1 MERSPRLPPAGTAAP
16 PAFSG
21 AVDLRAVH
29 FAYPARLSTPVLRGL
44 DLSIRPG
51 EVVALVGPSGSGKSS
66 ICKLILRLYAPS
78 SGSVLLDGRPVG
90 DFDPRWL
97 ARHVGVVSQEPVL
110 YARSVRRNIL
120 LGLEEEDGGAE
131 GGGLDG
137 PCSASASAWTPPPCP
152 SQADVESAARM
163 AHAHDFI
170 TALPQGYDTQCGD
183 RGVQLSGGQKQRV
196 AIARA
201 LVRRPGLLLLDEA
214 TSALDAASEEVVQ
227 DAIDGL
233 ARARAFTMVVI
244 AHRLSTVANAN
255 RIVVVENGVVV
266 EAGAPDVLLAAGGA
280 YAALVRRQLHGGGSS
295 ASLRS
300 HAVSGS
306 GRPSSGGGAG
316 AGGKGE

>member
-1 MERSPRLPPAGTAAP
+1 MERPPRLPPAGTAAP

-21 AVDLRAVH
+21 AVDLQAVR
-29 FAYPARLSTPVLRGL
+29 FAYPARPAAPVLAGL

-78 SGSVLLDGRPVG
+78 AGSVLLDGRPVG
-90 DFDPRWL
+90 EYDPRWL
-97 ARHVGVVSQEPVL
+97 ARQVGVVSQEPVL

-120 LGLEEEDGGAE
+120 LGLEEEKEEKQGGDGG
-131 GGGLDG
+131 GGECADG
-137 PCSASASAWTPPPCP
+137 PSSTSAWSPPPCP
-152 SQADVESAARM
+152 TQADVEAAARM

-214 TSALDAASEEVVQ
+214 TSALDATSEHLVQ
-227 DAIDGL
+227 EAIDDL
-233 ARARAFTMVVI
+233 ARARAFTMVII
-244 AHRLSTVANAN
+244 AHRLSTVAGAH
-255 RIVVVENGVVV
+255 RVVVVEKGVVV
-266 EAGAPDVLLAAGGA
+266 EAGPPEALLAAGGA
-280 YAALVRRQLHGGGSS
+280 YAALVRRQLQGGESS

-300 HAVSGS
+300 HAVSA
-306 GRPSSGGGAG
+306 RPSSAGGG
-316 AGGKGE
+316 GGE